1 MQPHQTKDANK
12 PQPYTR
18 PKEKVKEYKKS
29 DRKYKNKIQNILT
42 EMKWNVY
49 VYSLCLTSPRLR
61 LFQNSTQTSECVFY
75 RTAFSVKTIEILS
88 VLVGINVYWSPSL
101 LFFLWAMPVRYTL
114 QNGLIWKPKGLR
126 TRHKKPFSKK
136 IIFPGWRTGQSFCP
150 LSSTFCPLS
159 STSTLNHK

>member
-1 MQPHQTKDANK
+1 MQTNLSHIPDQKKKLKNIKSQTENTKI
-12 PQPYTR
+12 
-18 PKEKVKEYKKS
+18 
-29 DRKYKNKIQNILT
+29 KYKIYLQRWSSVSSSGMFT
-42 EMKWNVY
+42 V
-49 VYSLCLTSPRLR
+49 CASPRLR
-61 LFQNSTQTSECVFY
+61 LVQNSTRTSECVFY

-88 VLVGINVYWSPSL
+88 VLVGIDVYWNPSL